1 MKNPFKLFILL
12 ALVGQVNSFSQDQE
26 KLSLNKGTIENQ
38 FNYVINKSNSY
49 QDNKVIKKAWIY
61 SLKAHV
67 LDSLTKEKN
76 AIVESKKI
84 IDQQKTE
91 FVNLQNKL
99 TNVNNNLTEVTNSK
113 DTISVFGIK
122 IKKSVFKTVISFI
135 IGLLFFTL
143 LYFIYIYKNSN
154 KITQKSLKDYNE
166 LESEFN
172 LARTRS
178 LEREQMLNRR
188 LQDELNKQK
197 K

>member
-1 MKNPFKLFILL
+1 MKHPFKLFILF
-12 ALVGQVNSFSQDQE
+12 ALLGQINSFSQDQE

-76 AIVESKKI
+76 TIIESKKSI
-84 IDQQKTE
+84 NQQKND
-91 FVNLQNKL
+91 FISLQNELANINK
-99 TNVNNNLTEVTNSK
+99 NLVEVTNSK

-122 IKKSVFKTVISFI
+122 IKKSVFKTTISII

-143 LYFIYIYKNSN
+143 LYFIYTFKNSN
-154 KITQKSLKDYNE
+154 KITQKTLKDYNE

-178 LEREQMLNRR
+178 LEREQSLNRR
-188 LQDELNKQK
+188 LQDEINKQK